1 MMRSRCRSRA
11 RARRGRH
18 TWMTPIS
25 PKLPVRF
32 SLGCVSAKYARKSA
46 IWKPEPVMT
55 RAASLRGMGDAAV
68 SPAWRWACGCAP
80 ELWAAQNCGPATTE
94 ARQESHCF
102 GPASAHLDERVREA
116 QEGAAGRR
124 DQQRDED
131 HGPSADPVRQ
141 RTQQRRQH
149 GLADPHSGLQDAV
162 ISGTR
167 AGLLDQEWQHG
178 HQQGVAEHR
187 EQDDHIRPAQQRD
200 WGALVRVPR
209 LGEAEWQVDG
219 HGHPHL
225 FLAASAHDC
234 LPVDLA
240 GVSGRTEKEMCA
252 CHPFFG
258 VRGGFFKVGGSFI
271 TTTTTQLSAV

>member
-1 MMRSRCRSRA
+1 MEGGAGAGGGERRAGWRWGKEWGQFDAVEVPQQGAGAA
-11 RARRGRH
+11 RARRGRR

-68 SPAWRWACGCAP
+68 TPAWRWACGWAP

-131 HGPSADPVRQ
+131 HGPSADLVRQ

-149 GLADPHSGLQDAV
+149 GLAG
-162 ISGTR
+162 R
-167 AGLLDQEWQHG
+167 
-178 HQQGVAEHR
+178 
-187 EQDDHIRPAQQRD
+187 
-200 WGALVRVPR
+200 GALRAQLHQAP
-209 LGEAEWQVDG
+209 
-219 HGHPHL
+219 
-225 FLAASAHDC
+225 
-234 LPVDLA
+234 DL
-240 GVSGRTEKEMCA
+240 
-252 CHPFFG
+252 
-258 VRGGFFKVGGSFI
+258 
-271 TTTTTQLSAV
+271 